1 MDIIGLTGGIASGKT
16 TASNILRSFGATI
29 IDADHLAR
37 KVVKKGEPALDKLV
51 AAFGEAI
58 LTNDGELNRKKLG
71 EIVFNDNKKLEKLN
85 DILHPLI
92 NSLAI
97 KLFQKERNKGKDK
110 IVYDSPLLIEKNL
123 IHMVDKVWLIYLDE
137 KSQLRRLM
145 ERDNYTK
152 VQALKRINSQ
162 MPIKDKIRFA
172 DVLIDNSGS
181 ISDLEEKLRFLWY
194 NYS

>member
-1 MDIIGLTGGIASGKT
+1 M
-16 TASNILRSFGATI
+16 
-29 IDADHLAR
+29 
-37 KVVKKGEPALDKLV
+37 VKKGEPALDKLV

-152 VQALKRINSQ
+152 FRH
-162 MPIKDKIRFA
+162 
-172 DVLIDNSGS
+172 
-181 ISDLEEKLRFLWY
+181 
-194 NYS
+194 

>member
-137 KSQLRRLM
+137 
-145 ERDNYTK
+145 
-152 VQALKRINSQ
+152 NS
-162 MPIKDKIRFA
+162 
-172 DVLIDNSGS
+172 N
-181 ISDLEEKLRFLWY
+181 
-194 NYS
+194 